1 MVSTFLKM
9 AKDFSPDFNVLY
21 NGPESGAS
29 APDHLHFQAA
39 ARGILPIEKEIGDRA
54 RLVFVKCIHATP
66 LFRAKNVGREA
77 IIMEGEDCTAIGDAL
92 TSIVSAMKSV
102 LSSPAEPQMNLLGSY
117 EGNIWRIVIFPRQ
130 KHRPSVYFLPGNERI
145 LISPGLVEMGGII
158 VTPIGKDF
166 DIVNEELIRK
176 IYTEVSVDE
185 ETIQKILEALS
196 L

>member
-1 MVSTFLKM
+1 
-9 AKDFSPDFNVLY
+9 
-21 NGPESGAS
+21 
-29 APDHLHFQAA
+29 
-39 ARGILPIEKEIGDRA
+39 
-54 RLVFVKCIHATP
+54 
-66 LFRAKNVGREA
+66 
-77 IIMEGEDCTAIGDAL
+77 
-92 TSIVSAMKSV
+92 
-102 LSSPAEPQMNLLGSY
+102 MNLLGSY

-130 KHRPSVYFLPGNERI
+130 KHRPSVYFLPSNERI

-158 VTPIGKDF
+158 ITPIGKDF